1 MIFMFFPIIMLVD
14 YNIYK
19 GIEMLINRPEYIE
32 KLKQLQGKP
41 GLVKVI
47 TGIRRCGKSK
57 LLELFQNHL
66 KETGVPNNRII
77 NINFEDLANEKYLD
91 YQKLH
96 EHILASTKPNK
107 MNYVFLDEVQLAP
120 NWIKAVNS
128 LRLKQNIDIYL
139 TGSNARMMDDD
150 LHNELGGRWMGI
162 KMMPLS
168 FKEFESW
175 QNKNY
180 VKSNDAAVNNFKRAA
195 ALPEIYNKYITQSG
209 FPETFEFNGNQKLIN
224 DYLANTI
231 YRDTI
236 QRDIVKKYKINDTTK
251 LDDTVRYAFD
261 NTGKE
266 ISFLNIE
273 KDLAASGRKVDSE
286 TVGNYIKRLQD
297 CFMLYKCERYDIKG
311 RKLLSTN
318 AKYYVA
324 DSGLRYAILGHQDRD
339 TGRTLENTVY
349 LELLRRGYNVYAGKI
364 GKKTKIEGEEVPL
377 EVDFIAEKNGGR
389 EYYQV
394 SWNVLGNEKVL
405 KREYASLEEIR
416 DNYPK
421 YLLTMDIGNGG
432 QEGIERL
439 NVLDWLMG
447 D

>member
-1 MIFMFFPIIMLVD
+1 
-14 YNIYK
+14 
-19 GIEMLINRPEYIE
+19 MLINRPEYIE
-32 KLKQLQGKP
+32 KLKQLQDKS

-47 TGIRRCGKSK
+47 TGIRRCGKST
-57 LLELFQNHL
+57 LLELFQNYL
-66 KETGVPNNRII
+66 KEIGVTDNRII
-77 NINFEDLANEKYLD
+77 SINFEDLSNEKYMD

-96 EHILASTKPNK
+96 EHILASTELSK
-107 MNYVFLDEVQLAP
+107 MNYVFLDEVQLVP

-128 LRLKQNIDIYL
+128 LRLKQNIDIYV

-175 QNKNY
+175 QNKHIT
-180 VKSNDAAVNNFKRAA
+180 KRNDAKDNFVR
-195 ALPEIYNKYITQSG
+195 LTLSEIYNKYVAQSG
-209 FPETFEFNGNQKLIN
+209 FPETFEFNSNQKLIN
-224 DYLANTI
+224 DYLSNTI

-236 QRDIVKKYKINDTTK
+236 QRDIVKKYKIHDATK
-251 LDDTVRYAFD
+251 LDDTIRYMFD
-261 NTGKE
+261 NIGKE
-266 ISFLNIE
+266 TSLLNIE
-273 KDLAASGRKVDSE
+273 KDLTASGRKVDAE
-286 TVGNYIKRLQD
+286 TVANYIKRLQD

-324 DSGLRYAILGHQDRD
+324 DSGLRYAILGHQDTD
-339 TGRTLENTVY
+339 IGRMLENIVY
-349 LELLRRGYNVYAGKI
+349 LELLRRDYNVYAGKI
-364 GKKTKIEGEEVPL
+364 GKKTKIDGEEVQL
-377 EVDFIAEKNGGR
+377 EVDFVAEKDGGC

-394 SWNVLGNEKVL
+394 SWSVLGNERVL
-405 KREYASLEEIR
+405 KREYASLEEIK

-432 QEGIERL
+432 QKGIKRL